1 MLPQTQPA
9 NGNREPCRMQTTR
22 TASASKLRSAFSS
35 CANTTTRDEIANLL
49 ADIPTEHLRRLAS
62 DWQVWARDD
71 QLPPA
76 TTDDGAPWRTWLI
89 LGGRGSGKTR
99 AGAEWVRM
107 EAARLAAGD
116 VGMGRIALV
125 GETLE
130 QARSV
135 MVEGVSG
142 LLSVHGS
149 GERPCFEPSRRR
161 ITWPSGVVAQL
172 FSAEDPEALRGPQFA
187 AAWVDEIAK
196 WRQPERVW
204 DMLQFGLRL
213 GAMPRQVVTTTPRP
227 VPILKRIIED
237 AVAVTTRVRTIDNAA
252 HLAPGFVAEMQRRY
266 GGTLLGRQELDGELI
281 EEQSGALWRLEW
293 ITESR
298 VAEAPPLRRV
308 VVAVDPPVT
317 ATRSSDACGI
327 CVAGIGPDGRGYILD
342 DRTLQGREPHVWA
355 RAAVAAYREYA
366 ADRIVAEVN
375 QGGDLVQNVLR
386 QIDAAVPIRMVRATR
401 GKWLRAEPVAAL

>member
-1 MLPQTQPA
+1 
-9 NGNREPCRMQTTR
+9 
-22 TASASKLRSAFSS
+22 
-35 CANTTTRDEIANLL
+35 
-49 ADIPTEHLRRLAS
+49 
-62 DWQVWARDD
+62 
-71 QLPPA
+71 
-76 TTDDGAPWRTWLI
+76 
-89 LGGRGSGKTR
+89 
-99 AGAEWVRM
+99 
-107 EAARLAAGD
+107 
-116 VGMGRIALV
+116 
-125 GETLE
+125 
-130 QARSV
+130 
-135 MVEGVSG
+135 
-142 LLSVHGS
+142 
-149 GERPCFEPSRRR
+149 
-161 ITWPSGVVAQL
+161 
-172 FSAEDPEALRGPQFA
+172 
-187 AAWVDEIAK
+187 
-196 WRQPERVW
+196 
-204 DMLQFGLRL
+204 
-213 GAMPRQVVTTTPRP
+213 
-227 VPILKRIIED
+227 
-237 AVAVTTRVRTIDNAA
+237 
-252 HLAPGFVAEMQRRY
+252 MQRRY